1 MSAEAGAWHYDPD
14 APSPTGIWSWLT
26 TVDHKRI
33 GILYGMSA
41 LFFFLVGGLEALII
55 RTQLATPEATVVS
68 SSMFNQLFTMHG
80 TTMVFLVIMPG
91 AAAFFNFMIPLQIG
105 ARDVAFPRLNS
116 FSYWAFLAGGLI
128 LNFGWVIG
136 SAPSMAW
143 VGYAPLTA
151 APYTDVGTDLW
162 VVGLTFLAVA
172 STAAS
177 VNFIVTILN
186 FRAPGMTLMRM
197 PVFTWMTLVVQFL
210 LLLSFPPVAVGLILT
225 LFDRNFGTNFY
236 NVVNGGDPELYQH
249 LFWLFGHPEVYVLI
263 LPSMGIVS
271 EILPVASRKP
281 LFGAAFVIFSGVLIG
296 FLGFGVWAH
305 HMFTAGMGAVADA
318 SFSVMTM
325 LIAVPTGVKI
335 FNWIGTIWGGQY
347 KFNTASLFAAA
358 FIFEFTIGGVTG
370 IMHASPPVDLQ
381 QHDTYFIVA
390 HFHYVLFG
398 GAVFGLFAGVYYWFP
413 KMSGRMMS
421 EKLGM
426 WHFWGTMIGMN
437 LTFFPMHFLGLQ
449 GMPRRIA
456 TYKGGAYEWANTN
469 MAVTIGAFILGL
481 STIFLVYNI
490 FKSMKS
496 GEVAGNDPWDGSA
509 LEWAIPS
516 PPPIHNFDMIPTV
529 NSEVPMWDVK
539 YGDWKLPEGREE
551 NMHMPPASYWP
562 LLLALGAVFMLT
574 GIMAF
579 PMPFI
584 TIGGALLMIFAIIG
598 WVVEPV

>member
-1 MSAEAGAWHYDPD
+1 MSAGAWHYDPD
-14 APSPTGIWSWLT
+14 APPPKGLWSWLT

-33 GILYGMSA
+33 GILYGVSA
-41 LFFFLVGGLEALII
+41 FFFFLVGGLEALLI
-55 RTQLATPEATVVS
+55 RVQLSQPESGFVDPALY
-68 SSMFNQLFTMHG
+68 NQLFTMHG

-91 AAAFFNFMIPLQIG
+91 AAAFFNYMIPLQIG
-105 ARDVAFPRLNS
+105 ARDVAFPRLNA
-116 FSYWAFLAGGLI
+116 FSYWVFLAGALV
-128 LNFGWVIG
+128 LNFGWLIG
-136 SAPSMAW
+136 SAPSGSW
-143 VGYAPLTA
+143 VGYPPITTA
-151 APYTDVGTDLW
+151 DYTDVGSDLW
-162 VVGLTFLAVA
+162 ICGLSLLAVA

-186 FRAPGMTLMRM
+186 FRAPGMTMMRM
-197 PVFTWMTLVVQFL
+197 PVFTWMSLVVQFL
-210 LLLSFPPVAVGLILT
+210 LLLSFPPVVVGLILT

-236 NVVNGGDPELYQH
+236 NVVGGGDPELYQH

-271 EILPVASRKP
+271 EVLPAMARKP

-305 HMFTAGMGAVADA
+305 HMFTAGMGPVADSA
-318 SFSVMTM
+318 FSITTM

-347 KFNTASLFAAA
+347 KINTASLFAVA
-358 FIFEFTIGGVTG
+358 FIVEFTIGGVTG

-398 GAVFGLFAGVYYWFP
+398 GAVFGLFAGIYYWYP
-413 KMSGRMMS
+413 KITGRMLS
-421 EKLGM
+421 EKLGY
-426 WHFWGTMIGMN
+426 WHFWITIIGMN

-456 TYKGGAYEWANTN
+456 TYKAGGYDWADTN
-469 MAVTIGAFILGL
+469 LAVTIGAFILGFATL
-481 STIFLVYNI
+481 ILAWNMW
-490 FKSMKS
+490 KSATK
-496 GEVAGNDPWDGSA
+496 GERAGRDPWDGST
-509 LEWAIPS
+509 LEWVTQS
-516 PPPIHNFDMIPTV
+516 PPVIHNFDKIPSV
-529 NSEVPMWDVK
+529 ASEVPLWDVK
-539 YGDWKLPEGREE
+539 YGGGSLPVGREE
-551 NMHMPPASYWP
+551 NIHMPPPSIWP
-562 LLLALGAVFMLT
+562 LWAAVGGAMIVC

-579 PMPFI
+579 PMFWI
-584 TIGGALLMIFAIIG
+584 TAAGAGLLIFSVMA